1 MERRNFL
8 KSVAI
13 AGTAGS
19 LLTACSNAAQPNK
32 TMQTEP
38 YPATTIVHAV
48 YFWLK
53 EGITAE
59 EEKDFLQFFELL
71 KTIPDLLSLQVGKP
85 AATHPR
91 PVVDNS
97 FSYNLIVAFTTLDAV
112 DVYENH
118 PIHLKAIETYSKYWT
133 KVEVRDTIIS

>member
-19 LLTACSNAAQPNK
+19 VLTACSNAAQSNS
-32 TMQTEP
+32 TMNTDP
-38 YPATTIVHAV
+38 YTATTIVHSV

-59 EEKDFLQFFELL
+59 EDKDFLQFFETLRS
-71 KTIPDLLSLQVGKP
+71 IPDVGSLQVGKP

-97 FSYNLIVAFTTLDAV
+97 FSYNLIVSFPSLEAV
-112 DVYENH
+112 DVYETH
-118 PIHLKAIETYSKYWT
+118 PIHLKAIDTYSKYWT